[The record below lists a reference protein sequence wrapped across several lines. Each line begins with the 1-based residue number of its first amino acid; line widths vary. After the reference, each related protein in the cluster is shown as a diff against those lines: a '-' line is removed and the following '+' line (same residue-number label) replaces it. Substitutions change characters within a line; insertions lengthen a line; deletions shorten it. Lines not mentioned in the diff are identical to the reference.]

1 MFAKLGD
8 NPKQIFFLPNTAP
21 ISEIYKTSKLS
32 DDISL
37 QSALLAKNCFEKQLP
52 QPLLN
57 FFKKT
62 TEQHNHPTHSTSQN
76 FVFVEEFIAS
86 HME

>member
-37 QSALLAKNCFEKQLP
+37 QSALLAKTVLKSNY
-52 QPLLN
+52 LN
-57 FFKKT
+57 LY
-62 TEQHNHPTHSTSQN
+62 
-76 FVFVEEFIAS
+76 
-86 HME
+86 

>member
-8 NPKQIFFLPNTAP
+8 NPKQIFFNQIQPP

-37 QSALLAKNCFEKQLP
+37 QSALLPKNCFEKQLP

-76 FVFVEEFIAS
+76 FVFV
-86 HME
+86 